1 MHILIVDDEI
11 NIRESLKMILEQ
23 EGYEV
28 SCAENGLSAQR
39 MLEVAPYDAGIFD
52 LKMPG
57 MDGLELLKW
66 LKETGLDLPVIMISA
81 FGQVEDAVSALKNG
95 AEDYITKP
103 FEPDLLIE
111 KLKLWDSMHN
121 LEDNFK
127 SGRNLE
133 DDFYFLGKG
142 PEAEKLYTRM
152 KRVARTQSNVLITGE
167 SGVGKEVSARLIHDW
182 SEQKDAP
189 FVALNVGGVPEN
201 LLESELFGYEQG
213 AFTGADKMKQGL
225 LETASGG
232 SLFLDEIGEMP
243 LNLQVKLLRVLQDRS
258 FRRLGGLK
266 DLTIDSRI
274 ITATN
279 RNLEE
284 MVQDGSFREDLY
296 YRLNVARLA
305 IPPLR
310 SRMDD
315 LPRLTGFLLEKL
327 NRKMDMHVET
337 LSREAWEKL
346 NAYSFPGNIRELE
359 NLLERAMIFA
369 EGDVLSAEELE
380 LSDINV
386 TKAQIPEGFSTDGGR
401 TLKEQEKDS
410 ILAALHRWEGNR
422 SHAAKE
428 LGISRRTIINKIKEY
443 GLDE

>member
-1 MHILIVDDEI
+1 
-11 NIRESLKMILEQ
+11 
-23 EGYEV
+23 
-28 SCAENGLSAQR
+28 
-39 MLEVAPYDAGIFD
+39 
-52 LKMPG
+52 
-57 MDGLELLKW
+57 
-66 LKETGLDLPVIMISA
+66 
-81 FGQVEDAVSALKNG
+81 VEDAVSAMKKG

-111 KLKLWDSMHN
+111 KLKLWDSMLSVEN
-121 LEDNFK
+121 GFE
-127 SGRNLE
+127 SGRNNTG
-133 DDFYFLGKG
+133 DSYFLGNG
-142 PEAEKLYTRM
+142 QEAEKLYTRM

-167 SGVGKEVSARLIHDW
+167 SGVGKEVSARLIHSW
-182 SEQKDAP
+182 SGQAEAP
-189 FVALNVGGVPEN
+189 FVALNVGAVPEN
-201 LLESELFGYEQG
+201 LLESELFGYEKG

-232 SLFLDEIGEMP
+232 TLFLDEIGEMP
-243 LNLQVKLLRVLQDRS
+243 LILQVKLLRVLQDRS

-266 DLTIDSRI
+266 DLTINSRI

-279 RNLEE
+279 RNLEN
-284 MVQDGSFREDLY
+284 MVGEGTFREDLY

-310 SRMDD
+310 KRMED

-327 NRKMDMHVET
+327 NRKMDMQIET

-346 NAYSFPGNIRELE
+346 KSYTFPGNIRELE

-369 EGDVLSAEELE
+369 EGGVLTGDDLE
-380 LSDINV
+380 LPDFRSGQSQDR
-386 TKAQIPEGFSTDGGR
+386 AGSSSEAGR
-401 TLKEQEKDS
+401 TLKEQEKES
-410 ILAALHRWEGNR
+410 ILAALQRWEGNR